1 MRKIASP
8 QITARVIFQPEF
20 PVFSTKWWDRSPLPY
35 LHSRP
40 QSPSLLG
47 HVVGKRRLQIKPTSS
62 GDENALPFDR

>member
-20 PVFSTKWWDRSPLPY
+20 PVFSTKWWVPVTLTLP
-35 LHSRP
+35 SFSS
-40 QSPSLLG
+40 QSPSFLG
-47 HVVGKRRLQIKPTSS
+47 HVVGKRRLRIKPTSS

>member
-20 PVFSTKWWDRSPLPY
+20 PVFSTKWWDRSLLPY

-40 QSPSLLG
+40 QS
-47 HVVGKRRLQIKPTSS
+47 RLQIKPSSS
-62 GDENALPFDR
+62 GDENALLFDR